1 MSEFDPWP
9 GETLPVPVVVGAP
22 EDVEVVVA
30 VLDDVEVVDGLDEI
44 ADEVV
49 VEDDQEVV
57 GIVVIGLVV
66 DSLVSWGSLGPPT
79 RFLRFFL
86 EVFLPVE

>member
-1 MSEFDPWP
+1 M
-9 GETLPVPVVVGAP
+9 
-22 EDVEVVVA
+22 EVVVA
-30 VLDDVEVVDGLDEI
+30 VLDEVEVVDGLDEI
-44 ADEVV
+44 EDVVVAVVV